1 MIQGTGVHSLSRTL
15 CPCASDVEL
24 PSLIETTVAAGVNTN
39 IVGTID
45 MIGIVVAIA
54 RVIGRAIAIDVV
66 AVAVIVTVTVTAA
79 MIGTDRT
86 TAGIDTTVA
95 MMIDT
100 IDDMTS

>member
-15 CPCASDVEL
+15 CPCASDVAL
-24 PSLIETTVAAGVNTN
+24 QSLIETTVAAAVNTI
-39 IVGTID
+39 IVRAID

-66 AVAVIVTVTVTAA
+66 AVAVIVTATAA
-79 MIGTDRT
+79 MIGTDHM
-86 TAGIDTTVA
+86 TAGIVA

>member
-1 MIQGTGVHSLSRTL
+1 
-15 CPCASDVEL
+15 
-24 PSLIETTVAAGVNTN
+24 
-39 IVGTID
+39 
-45 MIGIVVAIA
+45 
-54 RVIGRAIAIDVV
+54 
-66 AVAVIVTVTVTAA
+66 VTVTAA

>member
-66 AVAVIVTVTVTAA
+66 AVAVIVTVTAA

>member
-24 PSLIETTVAAGVNTN
+24 PSLIETTVAAGVNTI

-66 AVAVIVTVTVTAA
+66 AVAVIVTAA

-86 TAGIDTTVA
+86 TAEISTTVA

>member
-24 PSLIETTVAAGVNTN
+24 PSLIETTVAAGVNTI

-66 AVAVIVTVTVTAA
+66 AVAVIVTVTAA

-86 TAGIDTTVA
+86 TAEISTTVA
-95 MMIDT
+95 IMIDT